1 MNYGSLFKLFFFN
14 FFFSSFF
21 FSFPFFTS
29 FLFFYFLPPH
39 THFYFYSYFL
49 LCLSFLSVGSFLT
62 LSKMKEGREKRESIF
77 LWKRT
82 TCRSKEIISKRER
95 GGKKKRKKWENT
107 DLKSEARS
115 VLLRAAGQS
124 AVLEP
129 GGSGGHRERR
139 NARRSPIEG
148 VFGAGRAVRGC
159 WALRGAGSAELPCRP
174 CIARSPP

>member
-1 MNYGSLFKLFFFN
+1 MARFLNYFFLTFTFLLFFFH
-14 FFFSSFF
+14 FHFS
-21 FSFPFFTS
+21 P
-29 FLFFYFLPPH
+29 LFYFFISFPPH

>member
-1 MNYGSLFKLFFFN
+1 MARFLNYFFLTFTFLLFFFH
-14 FFFSSFF
+14 FHFS
-21 FSFPFFTS
+21 P
-29 FLFFYFLPPH
+29 LFYFFISFPPH

-62 LSKMKEGREKRESIF
+62 RSKMKEGREKRESIF